1 MFKKIKIDKYLVFCL
16 FIFFIISIMSIYS
29 ASMYLSKSLGNLVI
43 KQSLWYIVGIVFI
56 FIIMKFKIK
65 IIYDYAW
72 YIYLIHLVLLAGLL
86 LIGPVIN
93 GSRCW
98 YVINGVGSFQ
108 PSEFMK
114 ISLILI
120 LSKMIDSY
128 KNNYK
133 DLSILDEFKLIC
145 LILLIVLL
153 PSVLTFLEPDT
164 GAVLIY
170 LIITFFTLFVSGI
183 RMRWFVL
190 LFIFIALFLS
200 VFLSIYFFYGDLFI
214 KLFGSN
220 FFYRIDRIINW
231 QSGSGMQLTNSLS
244 AIGSSGLMGHGFNH
258 TPIYFPEAGTDFIFS
273 VFVSNFGFIGS
284 MILLVILLFFD
295 LRLIYISRSNINSID
310 KYVMIGVISILLYQQ
325 IQNISMTI
333 GLLPITGITLPFIS
347 YGGSSLLSYLLMIGI
362 IFNFSREN
370 KEKYTL

>member
-347 YGGSSLLSYLLMIGI
+347 YGGSSLIAYMILLGLV
-362 IFNFSREN
+362 FNIYNSNFY
-370 KEKYTL
+370 KEK

>member
-72 YIYLIHLVLLAGLL
+72 YIYLIHLILLAGLL

-133 DLSILDEFKLIC
+133 DLSILNEFKLIC

-170 LIITFFTLFVSGI
+170 LIITFFMLFVSGI

-200 VFLSIYFFYGDLFI
+200 VFLSIYFFLRRFI
-214 KLFGSN
+214 
-220 FFYRIDRIINW
+220 Y
-231 QSGSGMQLTNSLS
+231 
-244 AIGSSGLMGHGFNH
+244 
-258 TPIYFPEAGTDFIFS
+258 
-273 VFVSNFGFIGS
+273 
-284 MILLVILLFFD
+284 
-295 LRLIYISRSNINSID
+295 
-310 KYVMIGVISILLYQQ
+310 
-325 IQNISMTI
+325 
-333 GLLPITGITLPFIS
+333 
-347 YGGSSLLSYLLMIGI
+347 
-362 IFNFSREN
+362 
-370 KEKYTL
+370 

>member
-72 YIYLIHLVLLAGLL
+72 YIYLIHLILLAGLL

-170 LIITFFTLFVSGI
+170 LIITFFMLFVSGI

-244 AIGSSGLMGHGFNH
+244 AIGSSGLIGHGFNH

-347 YGGSSLLSYLLMIGI
+347 YGGSSLIAYMILLGLV
-362 IFNFSREN
+362 FNIYNSNFY
-370 KEKYTL
+370 KEK

>member
-170 LIITFFTLFVSGI
+170 LIITFFMLFVSGI

-244 AIGSSGLMGHGFNH
+244 AIGSSGLIGHGFNH

-347 YGGSSLLSYLLMIGI
+347 YGGSSLIAYMILLGLV
-362 IFNFSREN
+362 FNIYNSNFY
-370 KEKYTL
+370 KEK

>member
-170 LIITFFTLFVSGI
+170 LIITFFMLFVSGI

-244 AIGSSGLMGHGFNH
+244 AIGSSGLIGHGFNH

-273 VFVSNFGFIGS
+273 VFASNFGFIGS

-347 YGGSSLLSYLLMIGI
+347 YGGSSLIAYMILLGLV
-362 IFNFSREN
+362 FNIYNSNFY
-370 KEKYTL
+370 KEK

>member
-1 MFKKIKIDKYLVFCL
+1 
-16 FIFFIISIMSIYS
+16 MSIYS

-170 LIITFFTLFVSGI
+170 LIITFFMLFVSGI

-347 YGGSSLLSYLLMIGI
+347 YGGSSLIAYMILLGLV
-362 IFNFSREN
+362 FNIYNSNFY
-370 KEKYTL
+370 KEK